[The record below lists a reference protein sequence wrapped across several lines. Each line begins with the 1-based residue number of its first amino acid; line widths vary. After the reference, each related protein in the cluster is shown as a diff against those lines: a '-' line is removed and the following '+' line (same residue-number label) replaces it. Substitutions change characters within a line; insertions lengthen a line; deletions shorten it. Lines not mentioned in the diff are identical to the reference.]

1 MFRVLIAIVL
11 FWLGTA
17 GLSFAADLP
26 LLFEHKTPVHPKKM
40 TSHLKKP
47 AKLLSAISL
56 PAASNRPVA
65 KLPSPIVKNPTPLA
79 PQATST
85 LSWVLGPMTTNADG
99 GKREGSASAT
109 ANIIVDK
116 PGTVFGPDMIIELE
130 GHVVK
135 TTEATV
141 RLDIQVGDTK
151 KTVSWNADQTKSGIF
166 KITLNEKVPAG
177 VLPALIPVSALA
189 FVTQTGRGHV
199 AMVSLEKIILRFA
212 SAQIVG
218 TK

>member
-1 MFRVLIAIVL
+1 
-11 FWLGTA
+11 
-17 GLSFAADLP
+17 
-26 LLFEHKTPVHPKKM
+26 
-40 TSHLKKP
+40 
-47 AKLLSAISL
+47 
-56 PAASNRPVA
+56 
-65 KLPSPIVKNPTPLA
+65 
-79 PQATST
+79 
-85 LSWVLGPMTTNADG
+85 MTTNADG